1 MTWLNLKALLH
12 CKKPKRTNTS
22 TPLAPRVF
30 KLGSIHNCGWNSH
43 TCTSRIHYN
52 NNYYMQS
59 YVFRMFWQKKMDK
72 KIGENKT
79 AFGVC
84 DHPCH
89 SRLLLV
95 SINPWP
101 WPWPFFSQCFT
112 VGNDGHCW
120 RFDGLKESIEVDSST
135 MELWS
140 VCAKG
145 TLWSPIL
152 HTFPINLPL
161 VFEAIL

>member
-1 MTWLNLKALLH
+1 MRHKRYSTSDIIKLEGFITLQETQAYITVDGTLTRAHLEYIIIIIITCNLKYSE
-12 CKKPKRTNTS
+12 CFGKKRWTIKLERTKQLFN
-22 TPLAPRVF
+22 
-30 KLGSIHNCGWNSH
+30 
-43 TCTSRIHYN
+43 
-52 NNYYMQS
+52 
-59 YVFRMFWQKKMDK
+59 
-72 KIGENKT
+72 
-79 AFGVC
+79 VC

-120 RFDGLKESIEVDSST
+120 RFDGLKESTEVDSST